1 MVRGVRGP
9 IIPLVG
15 SEIPA
20 PRINLRATSAV
31 REGRSTSNIQGAPVL
46 GWALMFFILAV
57 VAAIVGFSGIV
68 GVAAGIAKF
77 LLSIFLILLVVSF
90 LARALGGRNPI

>member
-1 MVRGVRGP
+1 M
-9 IIPLVG
+9 L
-15 SEIPA
+15 
-20 PRINLRATSAV
+20 
-31 REGRSTSNIQGAPVL
+31 
-46 GWALMFFILAV
+46 FILAV